1 MRVVYLDIDSL
12 RADHVGAFGYGRP
25 TTPRIDGLAREGT
38 RFTQCFASDSPCM
51 PSRAALMTGRFGID
65 NGIVTHGGRALT
77 IRGQG
82 ATLPLILREHGIAAV
97 AVSTF
102 GRHPAPW
109 FGVGWQTVI
118 DPVDRPEL
126 SFQQVS
132 GEAVGDAACR
142 WLEEHRDLDTFYLHV
157 HFWDPHGFYEAPLPF
172 VEAVR
177 QGDYP
182 AHPTPEEVE
191 RHQADRFWRSAP
203 GMGIATYA
211 DWQRL
216 VDEYDGEVRYVDHQ
230 VGRIVDL
237 LETIATDG
245 QLMVIVSADHGEEL
259 GEHRLYMEHWSTHDG
274 TQRVPLV
281 VRDWR
286 QGGAAGVFDGLVAQ
300 LDVSATVLDALG
312 VAPPPTWEGRPL
324 LAQAQG
330 RIPAREHLVVG
341 HGLYT
346 SQRAVLTRAWKW
358 IRTYHPGMWDIPRE
372 QLYRRDD
379 PWEEVNLA
387 DEEPDTAARMDRI
400 LRQWEESHREG
411 LDPMA
416 VNTAEGPFGLVYA
429 GPWTERFRVDGIPT
443 PFVLARRKPMPRS
456 GRGRF

>member
-157 HFWDPHGFYEAPLPF
+157 H
-172 VEAVR
+172 
-177 QGDYP
+177 
-182 AHPTPEEVE
+182 
-191 RHQADRFWRSAP
+191 
-203 GMGIATYA
+203 
-211 DWQRL
+211 
-216 VDEYDGEVRYVDHQ
+216 
-230 VGRIVDL
+230 
-237 LETIATDG
+237 
-245 QLMVIVSADHGEEL
+245 
-259 GEHRLYMEHWSTHDG
+259 
-274 TQRVPLV
+274 
-281 VRDWR
+281 
-286 QGGAAGVFDGLVAQ
+286 
-300 LDVSATVLDALG
+300 
-312 VAPPPTWEGRPL
+312 
-324 LAQAQG
+324 
-330 RIPAREHLVVG
+330 
-341 HGLYT
+341 
-346 SQRAVLTRAWKW
+346 
-358 IRTYHPGMWDIPRE
+358 
-372 QLYRRDD
+372 
-379 PWEEVNLA
+379 
-387 DEEPDTAARMDRI
+387 
-400 LRQWEESHREG
+400 
-411 LDPMA
+411 
-416 VNTAEGPFGLVYA
+416 
-429 GPWTERFRVDGIPT
+429 
-443 PFVLARRKPMPRS
+443 
-456 GRGRF
+456 